1 MGWKVKKCQNTF
13 TKGDF
18 NVKVWWI
25 HNSCLIANTMSF
37 AACLCEE
44 HVPVTYAV
52 AAENSGARASL
63 TAVRPEGPVRVDVTS
78 TRSWA
83 YVAFWKT

>member
-1 MGWKVKKCQNTF
+1 
-13 TKGDF
+13 
-18 NVKVWWI
+18 
-25 HNSCLIANTMSF
+25 MSF

-83 YVAFWKT
+83 YVAF